1 MAQDAEQTPEA
12 VDAERKKGAAELL
25 VLSLLEERQ
34 RHGYELAQLI
44 ERRSRGVVTFHV
56 SSLYALLYRLENR
69 GLVHGRWVEK
79 PGERRRRFYE
89 LTAAG
94 QHALAQ
100 EQRQWRALV
109 TAVERITDLAAAPDL
124 APEPGVA

>member
-44 ERRSRGVVTFHV
+44 ERRSRGVLSFHV
-56 SSLYALLYRLENR
+56 SSLYTLLYRLEKR
-69 GLVHGRWVEK
+69 ALVRGRWVEK

-89 LTAAG
+89 LTDTG
-94 QHALAQ
+94 
-100 EQRQWRALV
+100 ERARGPGPPHGRAPG
-109 TAVERITDLAAAPDL
+109 TAPDL
-124 APEPGVA
+124 APEPGAA

>member
-44 ERRSRGVVTFHV
+44 ERR
-56 SSLYALLYRLENR
+56 
-69 GLVHGRWVEK
+69 
-79 PGERRRRFYE
+79 RRFYE
-89 LTAAG
+89 LTAVG
-94 QHALAQ
+94 KRALAQ

-109 TAVERITDLAAAPDL
+109 TAVERITDFADAPDL